1 MNEPANLKYLLVGLF
16 VALIPPAL
24 LIVVAMFLS

>member
-1 MNEPANLKYLLVGLF
+1 MDHSNLKYLLVGLF